1 MCSARRNLSLI
12 ESLLPFPSRVPPPT
26 MTLPSL
32 CSAIRS
38 QLYFSQIVAWCDL
51 LRKGDPSVYESG
63 RVIFANGSTSNAGDL
78 AGLGSAIGAAAA
90 AGRRPRLNI
99 FYRIRPHD
107 VNAAGNHNDGG
118 FSGKANVHNFPHVN
132 IAENFSV
139 AVCVKSLPRI
149 NGGLPHIAPAVS
161 KPRMPAAASTPT
173 GGGGMCAA
181 TPTGLGARIVIST
194 TPPPPPSSSSA
205 GSSIGSCDKSMERQ
219 RIAEE
224 ETLAEDHDHD
234 DLDGHRE
241 RQLLKYRKRMLR
253 RDKKRER
260 KPSDQLEPMDE
271 GGSEEMSS
279 LSPAPE
285 QSAMV
290 MTLTAAPRR
299 IAMIS
304 TGTQTSLSSCQQCGS
319 EKTLL
324 CLNCVDDE
332 GKDVK
337 GREAGVEADED
348 DDDTSASEMEDTSS
362 CSLSSSDLI
371 VGTPRNKAELLLQ
384 AIQRTPKNRKPNNTN
399 NTSSSNNNTSKP
411 GGVAGNDLKKKPEP
425 VQQQQQHH
433 PGQNNNQQHKP
444 TAPMSGCQ
452 VCKRQKTQHNF
463 SRNGQGGSNG
473 NDNSMEQEEEQV
485 SSIYENVSKIIL
497 ILLLLFCS
505 TPS

>member
-1 MCSARRNLSLI
+1 
-12 ESLLPFPSRVPPPT
+12 

-78 AGLGSAIGAAAA
+78 AGLSSASAGGAAASAA

-149 NGGLPHIAPAVS
+149 NGGLPHITPAVS
-161 KPRMPAAASTPT
+161 KPRMPAAATTPT
-173 GGGGMCAA
+173 GGGGLCAA

-194 TPPPPPSSSSA
+194 TPPSSSSA
-205 GSSIGSCDKSMERQ
+205 GSIGSCDKSVERQ

-224 ETLAEDHDHD
+224 ETLAEDHDD
-234 DLDGHRE
+234 VDGHRE

-285 QSAMV
+285 QTAMV

-324 CLNCVDDE
+324 CLNCVEDE
-332 GKDVK
+332 GKDGK
-337 GREAGVEADED
+337 GREGGVEADD

-384 AIQRTPKNRKPNNTN
+384 AIQRTPKNRKPNNSN
-399 NTSSSNNNTSKP
+399 NTCSSSNNNTSKA
-411 GGVAGNDLKKKPEP
+411 GVVSGHDLKKKPEL
-425 VQQQQQHH
+425 VHQQQQGQH
-433 PGQNNNQQHKP
+433 PVQNNNQHKP
-444 TAPMSGCQ
+444 TAPTSGCQ

-463 SRNGQGGSNG
+463 SRNGQGSSNG

-485 SSIYENVSKIIL
+485 STGYENQIKTIL
-497 ILLLLFCS
+497 ILLSSS